1 MAPSPGGFVRTR
13 RDVTKALSL
22 SPPAAILPYRP
33 ALLRTPPRHHKRPQ
47 RIEGIGLPADSVGSP
62 RPMAPSLTFRPPP
75 PRATTTTPPRRE
87 ENNRARAT
95 RHVTPRPASQPASQ
109 FAAGA
114 GASLARYTPR
124 AGSTRGPRVSALR
137 DHLLAS

>member
-13 RDVTKALSL
+13 CDVTKALSL

-33 ALLRTPPRHHKRPQ
+33 ARLRTPPRHHKRPQ

-75 PRATTTTPPRRE
+75 PRATAYYYSTPQRGKQP
-87 ENNRARAT
+87 RARDT
-95 RHVTPRPASQPASQ
+95 SRHAQASQPASQ
-109 FAAGA
+109 PVRG
-114 GASLARYTPR
+114 RR
-124 AGSTRGPRVSALR
+124 GS
-137 DHLLAS
+137 